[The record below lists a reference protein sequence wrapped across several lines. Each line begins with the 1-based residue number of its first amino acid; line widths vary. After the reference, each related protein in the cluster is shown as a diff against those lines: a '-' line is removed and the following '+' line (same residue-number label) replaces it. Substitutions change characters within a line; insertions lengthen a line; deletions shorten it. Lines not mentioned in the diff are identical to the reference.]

1 MLQAERT
8 VVGIVTLIMLLGL
21 LTTTCENERSRKPR
35 IKSGS
40 DSIDTSVSEFESETA
55 SVMSRVI
62 CRRAGALRVRDFGDG
77 GGAGSAGL
85 LPMAL
90 SRVRQEPRAGS
101 RIDHAEHAWRPV
113 LLPYGILSGSWGM
126 T

>member
-1 MLQAERT
+1 MKVNRPDEAFWTAE
-8 VVGIVTLIMLLGL
+8 
-21 LTTTCENERSRKPR
+21 P
-35 IKSGS
+35 
-40 DSIDTSVSEFESETA
+40 
-55 SVMSRVI
+55 SVMSRAI
-62 CRRAGALRVRDFGDG
+62 CRRAGALRVRDVGDG

-90 SRVRQEPRAGS
+90 SPVRQEPRAGS